1 MHFQQKYLQPLKFYS
16 HFLFSS
22 QGLGVL
28 QVSRPVALTL
38 CALYGIWL
46 VIAVFVYILLSPKKG
61 SYNLE
66 KTEEVRY
73 GEGSF
78 QTKMTELGSRKDSS
92 LSSRSQNTGKGLQP
106 LSKNVISD
114 EKMVQLRKKSIDPAE
129 ALRQRAQLDSELGL
143 QHHDSFKSDT
153 DDKVCNAKLN
163 RLEKLQECE
172 ELESPDEPDN
182 SRTALIVPE
191 HLQQSSSEPYIPP
204 SSPPQGSTLK
214 PKFRITTSSDS
225 SEDEQKDTID
235 NQRIS
240 SPVASISSL
249 SRAHTFTCPM
259 TSAMDDD
266 SDNNSLSGS
275 LRLTRH
281 SKRARKS
288 MDGLFSKSASAEP
301 LSVRADN
308 VTSPVQEQPK
318 KMRARYRKPALV
330 PPIITTTPAVPSP
343 LAQISSY
350 TNHTQTEGHLGHN
363 ISSIQRGVSPTPSTE
378 DSVFDD
384 SSPKPRKKK
393 VSVAQIE
400 ATIFPPTP
408 LTLEPPVRLGIS
420 RSASFS
426 TNQNTFADNAFRSV
440 MKMSHDAIVCANSVG
455 EIVYWSSGAVKMF
468 GYTPG
473 EAIGSSLEVSK

>member
-1 MHFQQKYLQPLKFYS
+1 M
-16 HFLFSS
+16 
-22 QGLGVL
+22 
-28 QVSRPVALTL
+28 
-38 CALYGIWL
+38 
-46 VIAVFVYILLSPKKG
+46 YILLSPKKG

-78 QTKMTELGSRKDSS
+78 QTKMIELGSKKDSS
-92 LSSRSQNTGKGLQP
+92 LSNRSQNTGKGLQP

-129 ALRQRAQLDSELGL
+129 AQRQRAQLDSELGL
-143 QHHDSFKSDT
+143 QHHDSFKSDI
-153 DDKVCNAKLN
+153 DDKVHNAKLN

-182 SRTALIVPE
+182 SRTALLVPE
-191 HLQQSSSEPYIPP
+191 HLQQSSPEPYIPS
-204 SSPPQGSTLK
+204 SSPPQDSTLK

-235 NQRIS
+235 NQRTS
-240 SPVASISSL
+240 SPVAGISSL

-259 TSAMDDD
+259 TSAMDED
-266 SDNNSLSGS
+266 SDSNSLSGS

-301 LSVRADN
+301 LSVPADN
-308 VTSPVQEQPK
+308 ATSPVQVQPTR
-318 KMRARYRKPALV
+318 MRERHRKPALV

-343 LAQISSY
+343 LVQTPPY
-350 TNHTQTEGHLGHN
+350 TQPDGGLLGHK
-363 ISSIQRGVSPTPSTE
+363 ISSIRRGVSPTPSTE

>member
-1 MHFQQKYLQPLKFYS
+1 MY
-16 HFLFSS
+16 
-22 QGLGVL
+22 V
-28 QVSRPVALTL
+28 
-38 CALYGIWL
+38 
-46 VIAVFVYILLSPKKG
+46 LLSSKKG

-78 QTKMTELGSRKDSS
+78 QTKTIELGSRKESS
-92 LSSRSQNTGKGLQP
+92 LSCRSQNTGRGLQP

-114 EKMVQLRKKSIDPAE
+114 EKMVQLRKKSIDPAD
-129 ALRQRAQLDSELGL
+129 ALRQRAQLDRELGL
-143 QHHDSFKSDT
+143 QHNDSFKCESDGEVSYT
-153 DDKVCNAKLN
+153 KLN

-182 SRTALIVPE
+182 SRTALLVPE
-191 HLQQSSSEPYIPP
+191 HIQQSSSEPHMSP
-204 SSPPQGSTLK
+204 SSPPKDSYVK

-225 SEDEQKDTID
+225 SEDEQKDSEE
-235 NQRIS
+235 NQRTS
-240 SPVASISSL
+240 SPVAGMSSI

-259 TSAMDDD
+259 TSNIDDD
-266 SDNNSLSGS
+266 SDKDSLSGS

-281 SKRARKS
+281 SKRARKP
-288 MDGLFSKSASAEP
+288 MDGLFTKSASAEP
-301 LSVRADN
+301 LSLPADSA
-308 VTSPVQEQPK
+308 TSPVQVQPK
-318 KMRARYRKPALV
+318 KMRDRHRKPALV

-343 LAQISSY
+343 L
-350 TNHTQTEGHLGHN
+350 TQTSPCTSPQQQDDRHLGHK
-363 ISSIQRGVSPTPSTE
+363 ISSIRRGVSPTPSTE

-408 LTLEPPVRLGIS
+408 LTLEPPMRLGIS

-426 TNQNTFADNAFRSV
+426 ANQNTFADNAFRSV

-473 EAIGSSLEVSK
+473 EAIGSSLEV